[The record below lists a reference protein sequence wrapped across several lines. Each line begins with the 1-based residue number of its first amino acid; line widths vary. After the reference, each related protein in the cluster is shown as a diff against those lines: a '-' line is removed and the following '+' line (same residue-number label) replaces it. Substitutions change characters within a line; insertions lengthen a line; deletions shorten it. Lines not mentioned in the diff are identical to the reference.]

1 MKNNG
6 WLGFIAGALV
16 GAGIAWLF
24 TSKEG
29 KELREKIKS
38 KGEDLKDEAQ
48 REWEALKKQVDEIKN
63 DISAS

>member
-6 WLGFIAGALV
+6 WLTFVAGALV

-29 KELREKIKS
+29 KELRDKLKQ

-48 REWEALKKQVDEIKN
+48 REWEALKKQVDELKN
-63 DISAS
+63 DNA